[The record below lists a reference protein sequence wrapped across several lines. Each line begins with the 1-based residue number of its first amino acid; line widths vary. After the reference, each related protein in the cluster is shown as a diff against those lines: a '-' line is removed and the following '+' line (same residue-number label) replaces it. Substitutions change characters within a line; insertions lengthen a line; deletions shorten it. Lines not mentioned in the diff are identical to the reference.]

1 MFKYCGDGD
10 LDISCPIGGFADI
23 ARFVSCKFVIAGGI
37 LFSERRSQIHGSS
50 KNRKLYQRALEGEGA
65 YTGTTGRTISG
76 IKENNLKMGDRD
88 FPKLKRPYTYSR
100 LHYFQYKKPK
110 IYWRYYYGSKL
121 NLHPMQ

>member
-37 LFSERRSQIHGSS
+37 LFSERRSQIYGSS
-50 KNRKLYQRALEGEGA
+50 KNRKLYQRAPEGEGA

-76 IKENNLKMGDRD
+76 IKKNNLKMGERG
-88 FPKLKRPYTYSR
+88 FT
-100 LHYFQYKKPK
+100 
-110 IYWRYYYGSKL
+110 
-121 NLHPMQ
+121 